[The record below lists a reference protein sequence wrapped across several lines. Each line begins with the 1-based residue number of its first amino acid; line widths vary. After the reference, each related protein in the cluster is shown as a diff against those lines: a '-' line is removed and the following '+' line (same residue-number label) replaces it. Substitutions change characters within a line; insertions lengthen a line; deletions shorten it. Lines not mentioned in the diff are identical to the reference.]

1 MDDPK
6 LIFTKHHSSRFKTY
20 RKYLI
25 MQTPGG
31 FICFGEMT
39 SLIDRGSENQQKLGA
54 GTDLHSILRNSK
66 NLFLIISITSYLV

>member
-1 MDDPK
+1 
-6 LIFTKHHSSRFKTY
+6 
-20 RKYLI
+20 